1 MGSIKS
7 ASKKNF
13 LTGLVVLI
21 PVIITIVV
29 ITWLFNLIDGIM
41 APIYDKILGRHIAG
55 LGFISTIIVIYLV
68 GMISS
73 NVFGKRIISIVE
85 GLLKKIPVFKGI
97 YTSVKHVVDAFSPEG
112 SKTSF
117 KRFVIVEYPRKG
129 SYAFGFLTKEFEKTD
144 SQGIVEALSAVYI
157 PTNNLYLGDIV
168 LFKKE
173 DVFHTDIAIDEGVKI
188 IISGGIA
195 TPKVIK
201 EEKA

>member
-13 LTGLVVLI
+13 LTGLIVLI

-73 NVFGKRIISIVE
+73 NVFGKRIIGIVE
-85 GLLKKIPVFKGI
+85 RLLKKIPVFKGI

-144 SQGIVEALSAVYI
+144 SQGMAEALSAVYI

-173 DVFHTDIAIDEGVKI
+173 DVFYTNIPIEEGVKI

-201 EEKA
+201 EERS